1 MMFEKVKRFYDMG
14 LYSNAQVARFVN
26 KGKLTADE
34 YQTITGEV
42 YNNG

>member
-14 LYSNAQVARFVN
+14 LYSNAQVAQFVK
-26 KGKLTADE
+26 KGKLTAEE
-34 YQTITGEV
+34 YQTITGEE

>member
-14 LYSNAQVARFVN
+14 LYSKAQVAQFVN
-26 KGKLTADE
+26 KGKLTAEE
-34 YQTITGEV
+34 YQTITGEE